1 MNKEYVVNKGIGL
14 CSVLTIVFITLKV
27 LNLITWNWLWVLSP
41 LLISIT
47 LKILLLIIIFVLS
60 LVKHRIDR

>member
-1 MNKEYVVNKGIGL
+1 MNKKYVVNKGIGL